1 VKLPAKLI
9 KPCLFVGPSR
19 RELKNFPDEVRGSIG
34 HALHQAQCGSESEAA
49 KALKGFRGRSILEIV
64 TDFDGNTFRAVYT
77 VRFSDAIYVL
87 HAFQKKSKK
96 GIATPKQTIEL
107 VKSRLHDAENDYRAR
122 QKQGEWK
129 S

>member
-1 VKLPAKLI
+1 MKLPAKLI

-34 HALHQAQCGSESEAA
+34 HALHQAQRGDESESA
-49 KALKGFRGRSILEIV
+49 KALKGFSGRNILEIV

-77 VRFSDAIYVL
+77 VRFGDAIYVL

-96 GIATPKQTIEL
+96 GIATPKQTIAL
-107 VKSRLHDAENDYRAR
+107 IKSRLREAESDYRER

-129 S
+129 P